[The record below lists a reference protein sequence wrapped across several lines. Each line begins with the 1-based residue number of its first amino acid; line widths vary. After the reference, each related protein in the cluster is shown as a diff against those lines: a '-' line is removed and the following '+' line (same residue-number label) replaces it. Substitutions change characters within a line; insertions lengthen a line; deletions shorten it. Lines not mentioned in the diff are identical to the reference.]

1 MGLSVSF
8 HSSGDGEEMEME
20 MEMEMDYSHHD
31 NLLNQRDP

>member
-31 NLLNQRDP
+31 NLLNQRDF